1 MRGFKVIIKDFDTN
15 EELAIRV
22 NDDCN
27 FLPVQRMKDRITIKG
42 NTYIVLDIKYDIDDT
57 DIWLQLIKVRKKE

>member
-1 MRGFKVIIKDFDTN
+1 MRGFKVIIKDLDTN
-15 EELAIRV
+15 KELAIRV
-22 NDDCN
+22 NNDCN